1 MPHHL
6 PEQQKCGGSKLPWS
20 SSPRPWHALS
30 ATPARLHA
38 CTLHCTP
45 ATRYSSTLYDSSTL
59 YAPPQASFKIRIS
72 KKRKGVPGGT
82 FACEGSCEVEGTGV
96 CVPACAQLCPDG
108 YACIHKK
115 RNSENERK
123 EANEGKYASTQQ
135 AQQTKAS
142 RQSDS

>member
-1 MPHHL
+1 MPQHL
-6 PEQQKCGGSKLPWS
+6 PEQQKCRRRKLTSS
-20 SSPRPWHALS
+20 SSPRPCHALS

-45 ATRYSSTLYDSSTL
+45 ATRYSSTL

-96 CVPACAQLCPDG
+96 CAPACAPLCPDG
-108 YACIHKK
+108 YVCMHKK
-115 RNSENERK
+115 RNSESERTQRGRQV
-123 EANEGKYASTQQ
+123 NDGKYASTQR